1 MTRKVKLTEFE
12 NGSILIEPY
21 ASGSSCRYGYLLH
34 TENAELRTTQQD
46 YICLF
51 RFPRKNGILAA
62 ARNLVS
68 ECGRL
73 AILMTNL
80 YYHHNEK

>member
-12 NGSILIEPY
+12 NGSFLIEPY
-21 ASGSSCRYGYLLH
+21 ASSSSCRYGYLLN
-34 TENAELRTTQQD
+34 TENAELRTTQRD

-62 ARNLVS
+62 ARSLISESAHLV
-68 ECGRL
+68 
-73 AILMTNL
+73 ILMTNL
-80 YYHHNEK
+80 YYNHNEK

>member
-1 MTRKVKLTEFE
+1 MTKKVKLTEFE
-12 NGSILIEPY
+12 DGSFLIEPY
-21 ASGSSCRYGYLLH
+21 ASGSSCRYGYLLQ
-34 TENAELRTTQQD
+34 TENAELRTTQRD

-62 ARNLVS
+62 ARNLICETS
-68 ECGRL
+68 RL

-80 YYHHNEK
+80 YFNHNEK